1 MQILLNFRESTSN
14 FHYIHKPLRGL
25 AFTRRLLFHAP
36 HNNVVLHVY
45 HQSLLLHFVFFE
57 HALII
62 FISSKH
68 FSFNLEIFLVIF

>member
-25 AFTRRLLFHAP
+25 AFTRWLLFHAP
-36 HNNVVLHVY
+36 HNNVRVVLHVY
-45 HQSLLLHFVFFE
+45 HQSLLLHYVFFE

-62 FISSKH
+62 VISSKH
-68 FSFNLEIFLVIF
+68 FSLI